1 MKNRS
6 IIRSEINN
14 YYRAK
19 VISWLASHV
28 KDKRDV
34 PEDFPTHLYLGAP
47 TKDEEVLENREAF
60 LSFCNEWNNRL
71 PAGHIEFIDKSYDD
85 IGTVKVPIHL
95 VFDTPDELAT
105 WAGHLVEYHSAVR
118 CLDLIA
124 QEIPEL
130 IDSALNIISALA
142 NLAWIEFERMVAVAK
157 WFCEHRDSEV
167 LIRQIPIRG
176 VDTRWFEIH
185 SPLLLSFLRDYLELN
200 PYRKDLLQ
208 LGLIPPP
215 ALVRIVV
222 YDENLRS
229 RIGGMKLFATSIQE
243 MERLNMRPDRV
254 VFTDNLPTA
263 VSLPDIKGTI
273 AIITPLN
280 HIRETCRISWI
291 ANARCQY
298 LGSID
303 LKSFAIL
310 HNLRLYLPN
319 IESVLMDEQTLLSN
333 QDLWTDD
340 DLSSFD
346 SAPVAL
352 NQSETHL
359 YRCLSDGVYG
369 SRVRL
374 DLERLPLA
382 LIATALGSEDE
393 GFISEATLASIIGA
407 SPANVSNDDH
417 SSSYNNLSSAHT
429 TVIKTESGSSS
440 TGSGAKAAEG
450 ERREIKISGS
460 SGSDSEHSR
469 TGTHDERSGTSFS
482 ANRNNKS

>member
-19 VISWLASHV
+19 VISWLASHI

-47 TKDEEVLENREAF
+47 TKDEEVLENKDAF
-60 LSFCNEWNNRL
+60 LSFCAEWNTPL
-71 PAGHIEFIDKSYDD
+71 PAGHIEFIDKTYDEL
-85 IGTVKVPIHL
+85 GTVKVPIHL

-124 QEIPEL
+124 QEVPEL
-130 IDSALNIISALA
+130 IDSALNVISSLA
-142 NLAWIEFERMVAVAK
+142 NLSWIDFERMVAVSK
-157 WFCEHRDSEV
+157 WFCEHRDSEC

-185 SPLLLSFLRDYLELN
+185 SHLLLDFLRDYLELN

-215 ALVRIVV
+215 SLVRMVV
-222 YDENLRS
+222 FDYEQRAK
-229 RIGGMKLFATSIQE
+229 IGGMRLVATSIQE
-243 MERLNMRPDRV
+243 MEQLKFRPDRV
-254 VFTDNLPTA
+254 VFIDNLPTA
-263 VSLPDIKGTI
+263 VALPDLKGTI
-273 AIITPLN
+273 GIITPLN
-280 HIRETCRISWI
+280 HIREACAIGWVG
-291 ANARCQY
+291 NAHCQY

-333 QDLWTDD
+333 QDLWTND
-340 DLSSFD
+340 DLSAFD

-359 YRCLSDGVYG
+359 YRCLIEGVYG
-369 SRVRL
+369 ERVRL

-382 LIATALGSEDE
+382 LIATALGCSDE
-393 GFISEATLASIIGA
+393 QYLNDANLGNLALNNMLGVPSAHAVDGAVPYNSLSSVHTTVTKSQPLNEVAAPGSISKSAIERDFKTAPAKSTEA
-407 SPANVSNDDH
+407 SPA
-417 SSSYNNLSSAHT
+417 A
-429 TVIKTESGSSS
+429 ESKVEQQ
-440 TGSGAKAAEG
+440 A
-450 ERREIKISGS
+450 
-460 SGSDSEHSR
+460 
-469 TGTHDERSGTSFS
+469 
-482 ANRNNKS
+482 